1 MRFWRPALVIFALVN
16 VGGGIYAAVTGEMMH
31 AGVHFALLAVTF
43 GLWEATTPGRKQQA
57 ELSTATTIDPQ
68 LQHLQQSLDS
78 IALEV
83 ERIGEAQRYI
93 TKLGQA
99 RAETPAIDT
108 PDKSRN
114 D

>member
-1 MRFWRPALVIFALVN
+1 VRFWRSALVIFALVN

-43 GLWEATTPGRKQQA
+43 GLWEATIPKPRQ
-57 ELSTATTIDPQ
+57 LDVSTATTIDPQ
-68 LQHLQQSLDS
+68 LEHLQQSLDS

-93 TKLGQA
+93 TKLGQERVEA
-99 RAETPAIDT
+99 PLIDK
-108 PDKSRN
+108 PDNSPN
-114 D
+114 E